1 MSNEKIKS
9 IDIILELKILYT
21 IIYCIY
27 RSLSKSIYLF
37 AIKKK
42 QEK

>member
-9 IDIILELKILYT
+9 IDIILELKILST

-27 RSLSKSIYLF
+27 RLLSKSIYLLHCY
-37 AIKKK
+37 
-42 QEK
+42 